1 MNDEL
6 MEFAEEMQVFLH
18 KGNKLV
24 SKLQKHMGIPLKNFG
39 QRNRPHD
46 LPPAY
51 PQFKGD
57 YDMYMG
63 EIWENQLGMGQR
75 NNMGSGMGQRGGG
88 MDFGQRGGGYNQRM
102 GNDFDPNY

>member
-75 NNMGSGMGQRGGG
+75 NNMGGGINQR
-88 MDFGQRGGGYNQRM
+88 MQQRGGGYNQRM
-102 GNDFDPNY
+102 GNDFDPDFM